1 MSNHLQESLW
11 LVSIL
16 AEQCMCHQEG
26 LLSQNGWPKKKKRLA
41 KDNPETNPITIKPET
56 ASHKP
61 HGTTV
66 LLGSLTLL
74 ISAPVCFS
82 NSLLLCQHTSPQT
95 ILSQVFKQE
104 STLGAL
110 QGDPASYNINTREAL
125 GTSLDTSIKGPI
137 LTSAA

>member
-1 MSNHLQESLW
+1 
-11 LVSIL
+11 
-16 AEQCMCHQEG
+16 MCHQEG
-26 LLSQNGWPKKKKRLA
+26 LLSQNGWPKKKKILA